1 MTLTDFTA
9 RVRKVLDMDN
19 ISGLITANDT
29 DAATLDAIIEGNA
42 VPAAREIVSLA
53 PARLLAAGA
62 RTDGVTV
69 TLEESHGAYIATAA
83 LPETFFRLLHVR
95 MKSWERPA
103 RIITDGDAEY
113 ALQSS
118 PWQRLRGNP
127 GTPVAALVKDG
138 TEKCGYRLELYTSDS
153 ANDTLSGIGYVT
165 LPRIKDSSLS
175 VPGRLEDAAVYA
187 CASLTAETFGN
198 AGLAARFM
206 NHACRLAEITTT
218 NTADNNGDKE

>member
-62 RTDGVTV
+62 QKDGVTV
-69 TLEESHGAYIATAA
+69 TLTESHGSYVATAA
-83 LPETFFRLLHVR
+83 LPETFFRLLHVS

-103 RIITDGDAEY
+103 RIITDSDPEY

-118 PWQRLRGNP
+118 PWQGLRGNP
-127 GTPVAALVKDG
+127 GTPVAALVKESSAG
-138 TEKCGYRLELYTSDS
+138 CGYSLELYTSDS
-153 ANDTLSGIGYVT
+153 ADDTLGGIGYVT
-165 LPRIKDSSLS
+165 MPCVSDGNLT

-198 AGLAARFM
+198 ASLAARFM
-206 NHACRLAEITTT
+206 SHAYRLAEITTT
-218 NTADNNGDKE
+218 NTADDNGDKE